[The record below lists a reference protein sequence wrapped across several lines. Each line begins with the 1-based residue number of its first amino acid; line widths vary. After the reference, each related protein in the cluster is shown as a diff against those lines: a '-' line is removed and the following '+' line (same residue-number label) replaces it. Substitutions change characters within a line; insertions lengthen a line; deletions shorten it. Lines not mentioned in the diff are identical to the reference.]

1 MIELDI
7 VKNTNGTITTNIKLI
22 KISPKVLKI
31 VAFSLKIRPTMVPK
45 IIPPIRI
52 IVLL

>member
-22 KISPKVLKI
+22 KISPKGLKI